1 MAMISEDLYTI
12 PMGIV
17 KVGHQGPSP
26 GGLRAH
32 NVLLVSLSKPGQL
45 ASIYDFRKTQVTG
58 TLIMIITF

>member
-17 KVGHQGPSP
+17 KVRHQGPSP

-32 NVLLVSLSKPGQL
+32 TIFLVSLSKPEYFATRRDEIRVDL
-45 ASIYDFRKTQVTG
+45 
-58 TLIMIITF
+58 